1 MCVSPKIA
9 AYAIYN
15 SSHFK
20 GHMKILSEK
29 YKQLS
34 YISSPA
40 QSQSSVY
47 LGGFPGSK
55 KLSDTV
61 YPKVYKRDPFS
72 GIVREFQMNRIG
84 SLALMYILDACPIL
98 VALNALII
106 N

>member
-1 MCVSPKIA
+1 MDIW
-9 AYAIYN
+9 I
-15 SSHFK
+15 
-20 GHMKILSEK
+20 IEDSEVK
-29 YKQLS
+29 AMDD
-34 YISSPA
+34 IS
-40 QSQSSVY
+40 
-47 LGGFPGSK
+47 
-55 KLSDTV
+55 TV